1 MVKWVENFYD
11 IFITV
16 INIIILVPLLI
27 GLTIIIY
34 TTMIIDKIIT
44 IIDIFHIQ
52 YRKVLASY
60 TLA

>member
-16 INIIILVPLLI
+16 IKIIILVPLLI

-34 TTMIIDKIIT
+34 TTMIIDKIM
-44 IIDIFHIQ
+44 
-52 YRKVLASY
+52 KK
-60 TLA
+60 